1 MSALAEVF
9 RTHGAAYCVAGGDA
23 VPARHRAVVDS
34 ITHCRTEAL
43 GTLTCSCDE
52 CGQVFDIYRSCGNR
66 HCPVCGKAKGREW
79 LAKQLDRLL
88 PVPHF
93 MITFTVPAAFRSLFL
108 AHRKLCYQAFFQV
121 SSAVLSR
128 LGSESTYFPGDTP
141 GFFGVLHTW
150 GRNLSYHPHI
160 HYIVPAG
167 AFDSPTHRWHD
178 CPTAFYAPVRV
189 LSKLVKARFYD
200 LIRDTG
206 LLEELPRSAFE
217 KDWNVDSRPVGSG
230 VRALRYLSAY
240 VFRTAI
246 SDKRIVS
253 VGEDAVTFAYT
264 DTRTGVDKLMSLK
277 PFEFIRRFLQHVL
290 PKGFMKIRYFGFLHP
305 SSSIPLKLAVALL
318 EAANDV
324 HAAVDRTHAQP
335 KTGAP
340 FCPCCSGS
348 GHVLFFSPPAARVH
362 SGFT

>member
-1 MSALAEVF
+1 MKLPSSF
-9 RTHGAAYCVAGGDA
+9 
-23 VPARHRAVVDS
+23 S
-34 ITHCRTEAL
+34 
-43 GTLTCSCDE
+43 
-52 CGQVFDIYRSCGNR
+52 QFDIYRSCGNR

-93 MITFTVPAAFRSLFL
+93 MITFTVPVAFRSLFF
-108 AHRKLCYQAFFQV
+108 AHQKLCYQAFFRA
-121 SSAVLSR
+121 SSAVLYQ
-128 LGSESTYFPGDTP
+128 LGSETTYFPGDTP

-167 AFDSPTHRWHD
+167 AFDRQNHRWHD
-178 CPTAFYAPVRV
+178 CSRAFYAPVRI
-189 LSKLVKARFYD
+189 LSKLVKTRFFD
-200 LIRDTG
+200 LIERAG
-206 LLEELPRSAFE
+206 LLEEIPAGAFE
-217 KDWNVDSRPVGSG
+217 KDWNVDARPVGTG
-230 VRALRYLSAY
+230 VRAVRYLSAY

-246 SDKRIVS
+246 SDKRVVS
-253 VGEDAVTFAYT
+253 VGEDSVTFAYT
-264 DTRTGVDKLMSLK
+264 DTKSGVEKHMSLK

-305 SSSIPLKLAVALL
+305 SSAIPLKLAVALL
-318 EAANDV
+318 EAAKDV
-324 HAAVDRTHAQP
+324 RAVVHRKPAKS

-340 FCPCCSGS
+340 FCPACAGS
-348 GHVLFFSPPAARVH
+348 GHVLFFSPPRAWFH